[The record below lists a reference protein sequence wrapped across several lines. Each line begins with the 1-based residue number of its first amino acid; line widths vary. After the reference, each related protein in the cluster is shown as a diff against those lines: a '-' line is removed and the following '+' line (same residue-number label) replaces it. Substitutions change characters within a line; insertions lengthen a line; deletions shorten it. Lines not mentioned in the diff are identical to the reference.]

1 MRKVIVNLG
10 SNKFEDNNNST
21 CQLNHLQNS
30 LLMSIVDTPE
40 KDISKVDRKIDKI
53 KIRTYSI
60 NPSSTL
66 FSCSI
71 RAMYNRVHCTQNKR
85 LILKSSITGVNTS
98 SLPNK
103 HYDISLLKT

>member
-1 MRKVIVNLG
+1 M
-10 SNKFEDNNNST
+10 
-21 CQLNHLQNS
+21 NHPQNS

-40 KDISKVDRKIDKI
+40 NDISKVDRKIDKI

-71 RAMYNRVHCTQNKR
+71 RAMYNRVRCTQNKR
-85 LILKSSITGVNTS
+85 LMLKSYLPGINTS
-98 SLPNK
+98 IFPKRLYKNIFSEK
-103 HYDISLLKT
+103 